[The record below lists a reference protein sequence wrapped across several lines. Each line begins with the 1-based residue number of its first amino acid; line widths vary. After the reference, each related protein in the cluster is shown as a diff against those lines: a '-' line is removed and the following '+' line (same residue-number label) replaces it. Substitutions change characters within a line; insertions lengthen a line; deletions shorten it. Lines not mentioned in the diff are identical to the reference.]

1 MTYGRHVQAYRANQV
16 MTADPGTI
24 LLLLYQGAIDF
35 LRQAKSSIEKK
46 DIAEKGLYINKTLA
60 ILSEL
65 LASLN
70 FAIGGEV
77 ARNLEGLYLFM
88 IDHITNAN
96 VYNDPQPLEET
107 ISLLVMLKE
116 GWEGAV
122 ASERKRLAEE
132 IAGQASTP
140 PQPSL
145 TTRHDS
151 TVAARA

>member
-1 MTYGRHVQAYRANQV
+1 MSYGRHVQAYRANQV

-24 LLLLYQGAIDF
+24 LLMLYQGAIDF
-35 LRQAKSSIEKK
+35 LRQAKTGLEKK
-46 DIAEKGLYINKTLA
+46 DMAEKGLYINKTLA

-65 LASLN
+65 LTSLN
-70 FAIGGEV
+70 FEVGGEV

-96 VYNDPQPLEET
+96 LYNDPRLLEEALA
-107 ISLLVMLKE
+107 LLSTLKE

-122 ASERKRLAEE
+122 TSERKRLAEE
-132 IAGQASTP
+132 TLR
-140 PQPSL
+140 QPSVSAQPSVA
-145 TTRHDS
+145 TRHES